1 MAVPILNGK
10 RDTDITDIYLK
21 PSEKNTKSSAAERE
35 KHHLYQRT
43 TGFLYLLK
51 NFPWLGSLLTYA

>member
-21 PSEKNTKSSAAERE
+21 PSEKTQSLVPLKEKSITYIRE
-35 KHHLYQRT
+35 LRAFYI
-43 TGFLYLLK
+43 Y
-51 NFPWLGSLLTYA
+51 